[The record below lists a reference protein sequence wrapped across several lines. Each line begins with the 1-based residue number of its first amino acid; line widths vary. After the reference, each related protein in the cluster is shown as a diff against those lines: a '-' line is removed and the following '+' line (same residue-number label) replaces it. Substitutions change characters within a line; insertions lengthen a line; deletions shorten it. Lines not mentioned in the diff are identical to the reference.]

1 VKGERRPAKAGIG
14 ENPGRLISGGIA
26 MQELLVWVGRLA
38 GVAGVALCAVAVVA
52 RLVGAYWLGGFQVG
66 TLLQIGVAGMVLGC
80 LCFLTALTERFRARP

>member
-1 VKGERRPAKAGIG
+1 
-14 ENPGRLISGGIA
+14 

-52 RLVGAYWLGGFQVG
+52 RLVKAYWLGGFQVG

-80 LCFLTALTERFRARP
+80 LCFLAALTERSRARP